1 MAQIKELHEL
11 EQIGVLTE
19 ELEDKKAILLRDL
32 K

>member
-1 MAQIKELHEL
+1 MAQIKELYEL
-11 EQIGVLTE
+11 EQIGALTE